1 MDAGKAKGFWKTLT
15 RQSLTESYD
24 GLGASLILT
33 SNPAI
38 QVSDS
43 SFLIGISCYFDP
55 AGVLDHSQGF

>member
-43 SFLIGISCYFDP
+43 SLRLGIFDRV
-55 AGVLDHSQGF
+55 GGLDHSQGF